1 MGEEINVTA
10 TVEQLRAAGI
20 DPSKQVP
27 SLVKLG
33 EWYLKKAKACG
44 ADLSNFT
51 KAEALFN
58 AALVRSR
65 LVNHEIGEDQ
75 ILQKIVETYR
85 DFLYAFEN
93 EKEVCVDKIRNEI
106 DSHKEFL
113 ANERKILKEHLNEI
127 DSRFNRN
134 DEDQYEVFKNY
145 I

>member
-1 MGEEINVTA
+1 MGDEINVTA

-33 EWYLKKAKACG
+33 EWYLRKSKACG

-75 ILQKIVETYR
+75 ILQKIVETYC

-113 ANERKILKEHLNEI
+113 ANERKILKERLNEI

-134 DEDQYEVFKNY
+134 DEDQCEVFKNY